1 MESNLASGSC
11 ENGTAMLAQFE
22 RALRLVMREIHVDVA
37 TFKRNVEQRLEEACK
52 GAKPLEN
59 MVSRLQE
66 ENQQLKE
73 KLEALSH
80 PTLPWI
86 ASQSSSQ
93 GKHDLHEV
101 QAQIQ
106 AERCSPGN
114 ASSIEDE
121 ETSDPAESYLL
132 GGSLCVDSES
142 SSSSTPS
149 SPIASVTSTINLDA
163 SYKSNGINREKKDV
177 KKEDEEEEEDE
188 VDEEE
193 EEDDEDEEEEEEEE
207 EGKVPLTSAGL
218 ENKPEKAQEESRL
231 VSKQHRLS
239 ESLTISSSQIHPNAD
254 PRPESPLGSEYSG
267 FSGYSG
273 YSISQD
279 VMSSVSSQHVTSVAM
294 TTRQRPLT
302 ATSRARDLAVQ
313 KSIVQLTAETQKIQS
328 SNNSQTMSMVL
339 KEAPQESRAAEGCPL
354 NPTSPRPWRI
364 QRNPRTILTKL
375 IPPPPQFRHSPIE
388 LSTPEPNTDSSP
400 ESGKVQKL
408 RTPKNHNSTTNSQF
422 HLLPSE
428 KVSSKAIE
436 KSSFENGE
444 CDVHIQVSL
453 NQLFQQFHHISL
465 FEPPTEAEIA
475 SETKEVTSMVS
486 SLETTGKQNLLV
498 NTDIMTTPKI
508 KQLTN
513 QNADLPFSQLAL
525 DTAMSAKNHHVAPL
539 AILENNSTT
548 IKSSESTLRTERLL
562 SSQVLQS
569 KVNIQSSLGSIAEP
583 QQPNSIIN
591 IPQSPK
597 SARSTI
603 QCPAPFKPSCTL
615 KANESPFKAD
625 AKASETSASVYNHH
639 VAPFSLTSPISACSS
654 EPSEPPLRDH
664 SQATSSTQN
673 AEALTTPITHLPT
686 SSAAVPLS
694 PKPLRPT
701 NQSPAPF
708 KSSSVPSPVIRS
720 HHRIVQTEKMS
731 STSILYEK
739 QATVLE
745 SQVVQSAKSNL
756 NVHMS
761 PKIKPTKLILN
772 ERSSTNCNHNPS
784 PEMMQKPLLAV
795 PSPISDTTI
804 SPVSKEDQES
814 SSKVTPQP
822 PVAAFTQISP
832 RPIKRLTNHD
842 LMQNQDAS
850 LTSSQ
855 SVVHLNSAET
865 SSVSSK
871 VNETQYPVQLQ
882 QEMKSTGGSFSPSQL
897 SFGSLGK
904 RSDSPSGSEYSGYS
918 SVYSSVH
925 QEVRSSAQQIATSI
939 TCMSPRRQRRVTNY
953 NTEKLIAS
961 SQTEACTE
969 SGQERTCMPRVVSQP
984 QLSNF
989 LARRA
994 ESPVDSEYS
1003 GYSSVYSS
1011 VSQEVQSAI
1020 DVSTTAPK
1028 PQPPVTSMIRMS
1040 PKPVRRS
1047 TNPSSSL
1054 PNPSPPLKSKV
1065 FGQSVLSN
1073 KSYPPIIDSS
1083 TNSGM
1088 LQDMKSSLSSQYPAI
1103 SSPQLS
1109 ATRNNQIPQS
1119 PKSIARS
1126 SNISQPNTT
1135 PHFNPLLFS
1144 QSTSDPA
1151 VSKPSTIMDSPSRPV
1166 SAVKPWTA
1174 NQKINTSSPGN
1185 PDKTISKPAHFS
1197 DSKPLT
1203 ENFIKTSDSVNG
1215 KESLAGSQMLPRNF
1229 QSKQALFQRMDSEPS
1244 RDKSVESRPKLG
1256 RSQSFNTSASGIKQ
1270 LLLEW
1275 CRSKTIGYQHIY
1287 IHNFSSSWTDGMA
1300 FCALVHSFFPN
1311 EFDYSQLNPAHRKYN
1326 LDLAFTTAEEKA
1338 DCIRLIEVE
1347 DMMAMGSNPDPMCVF
1362 TYVQS
1367 LYNNLK
1373 KFE

>member
-163 SYKSNGINREKKDV
+163 SYKSNGINREKKDLDWRINLKKHKV
-177 KKEDEEEEEDE
+177 KDKL
-188 VDEEE
+188 
-193 EEDDEDEEEEEEEE
+193 
-207 EGKVPLTSAGL
+207 K
-218 ENKPEKAQEESRL
+218 EESRL

-436 KSSFENGE
+436 KSSFEN
-444 CDVHIQVSL
+444 
-453 NQLFQQFHHISL
+453 
-465 FEPPTEAEIA
+465 AEIA